1 MKRKLIG
8 IVAALALATGG
19 TFALV
24 AYVQSAKDQAVA
36 GEQLVE
42 VYVVTETIAAH
53 TPVSEIEGS
62 LTTTEVPAKVKADG
76 AVTDLED
83 LDDDLVTAVE
93 LEAGEQL
100 LTSRLVDSN
109 EIEKADVSPE
119 LQELTVALDPERAV
133 GGAIA
138 PGDTVGVLLSFD
150 PFEAGDAD
158 AAAAAETEAAGAETE
173 LAGAEESTPDAG
185 TDPGDA
191 PPEATDTGDNQKTP
205 NMTHH
210 TFHKVLVT
218 AVQFDQSEGEQIGI
232 ATDEA
237 ENDDEEAVERAPSN
251 ALLVTLAVS
260 SGQAEQIVFAAEF
273 GHIWLTSEGADA
285 DESGTRIVTLTEA
298 YDPEVAS

>member
-150 PFEAGDAD
+150 PFELGEADGQADAD
-158 AAAAAETEAAGAETE
+158 AAAEAEGTNAEASTTE
-173 LAGAEESTPDAG
+173 AG

-191 PPEATDTGDNQKTP
+191 PAEVTDTDDAHKSP